1 MKLEKITTD
10 SNPDDEENTLDN
22 STVACQICGELFPN
36 QRSLNQHLDS
46 MHFESCPICER
57 VFMTSIEKL
66 KHIREDHSDSNTSE
80 EEFQQNIVRQSTLV
94 PENTIQKVLIE
105 FVVDGE
111 EIIVDKMKKR
121 RRGAR

>member
-80 EEFQQNIVRQSTLV
+80 EKSSNKTLYDSQHLCLR
-94 PENTIQKVLIE
+94 TLSRKY
-105 FVVDGE
+105 
-111 EIIVDKMKKR
+111 
-121 RRGAR
+121 